1 MDIQS
6 IRLNERL
13 HLSVVLS
20 TFYIRHMNVLKNIF
34 LDIQFVR
41 ISIKENEKSIF
52 PLFSFTVFIVANSSL
67 SILRNSQFSS
77 DVANHG
83 DLQYEEN
90 IRLYLKFLVLT

>member
-1 MDIQS
+1 VDIQS

-13 HLSVVLS
+13 HLSAVLS